1 MESRW
6 GLGWGVSV
14 GFMSVERVG
23 RILAE
28 ARYLSLSTVSGDGEP
43 WSAVLQ
49 YAWLVRPLRFLFG
62 SATGARHCRDVEAR
76 PAVSG
81 SLFVTGDGDLTDVDG
96 AQFSGT
102 CRELTEAE
110 VREHHATFYDALLP
124 DEKDRAEYTL
134 PVEALLAPADHRI
147 YQITVDRLW
156 IVDTSTWI
164 EDRIDRRV
172 EVTLP

>member
-1 MESRW
+1 
-6 GLGWGVSV
+6 
-14 GFMSVERVG
+14 MSLTDRTK

-28 ARYLSLSTVSGDGEP
+28 AKYLSLSTVSDEEQP

-49 YAWLVRPLRFLFG
+49 YAWLAEPLRFLFG
-62 SATGARHCRDVEAR
+62 SATQSSHSRHIETR

-81 SLFVTGDGDLTDVDG
+81 SLFVTGDGELTSVDG
-96 AQFSGT
+96 AQFTGT
-102 CRELTEAE
+102 CRELTAAE

-124 DEKDRAEYTL
+124 DEKSRAEYTL
-134 PVEALLAPADHRI
+134 PVELLLPPADHRI

-156 IVDTSTWI
+156 LVDTSTWV

-172 EVTLP
+172 EVPLR

>member
-1 MESRW
+1 MPADRTK
-6 GLGWGVSV
+6 
-14 GFMSVERVG
+14 

-28 ARYLSLSTVSGDGEP
+28 AKYLSLSTVSVEGLP

-49 YAWLVRPLRFLFG
+49 YAWLPSPLRFLFG
-62 SATGARHCRDVEAR
+62 SATQSRHSRHIAER

-81 SLFVTGDGDLTDVDG
+81 SLFVTGDGALTEVDG
-96 AQFSGT
+96 AQFTGT
-102 CRELTEAE
+102 CRELTPDE

-124 DEKDRAEYTL
+124 DEASRAEYTL
-134 PVEALLAPADHRI
+134 PVEALLPPADHRI

-156 IVDTSTWI
+156 LIDTSTWI

-172 EVTLP
+172 EVPLP

>member
-1 MESRW
+1 
-6 GLGWGVSV
+6 
-14 GFMSVERVG
+14 MSVDRTK

-28 ARYLSLSTVSGDGEP
+28 AKFLALSTVSGDGEP

-49 YAWLVRPLRFLFG
+49 YAWLNQPLRFLFG
-62 SATGARHCRDVEAR
+62 SATQSRHSRDIVGN

-81 SLFVTGDGDLTDVDG
+81 SLFVAGDGQLTDVDG
-96 AQFSGT
+96 AQFTGT
-102 CRELTEAE
+102 CRELTDAE
-110 VREHHATFYDALLP
+110 VREHHAAFYDAVLP
-124 DEKDRAEYTL
+124 DEKTRAEYTL

-172 EVTLP
+172 EVPLP

>member
-1 MESRW
+1 
-6 GLGWGVSV
+6 
-14 GFMSVERVG
+14 MSLADRTK

-28 ARYLSLSTVSGDGEP
+28 AKYLALSTVSTDGQP

-49 YAWLVRPLRFLFG
+49 YAYLVDPLRFLFG
-62 SATGARHCRDVEAR
+62 SATQSRHSRHIATT

-81 SLFVTGDGDLTDVDG
+81 SLFVTGDGALTAVDG
-96 AQFSGT
+96 AQFTGS

-110 VREHHATFYDALLP
+110 VRTHHATFYDALLP
-124 DEKDRAEYTL
+124 EEEMRAEYTL
-134 PVEALLAPADHRI
+134 PVTALLPPADHRI

-156 IVDTSTWI
+156 LIDTSTWI

-172 EVTLP
+172 EVEHPYPASVDQNIAS